1 MDTKMK
7 VLLVVLAIVL
17 VGIPLAG
24 QFAARNAPAAPQGAV
39 AAPSPAVADTPLP
52 IPAPIAPPAPVEAPQ
67 PVAPQPAGPQHR
79 MRQAQRPQQPQQ
91 PAPLNPQALVNSVW
105 SIDGATIYLWAGGR
119 LSAQHPQLPMQV
131 EGTWSVQGNKLIVS
145 AMGQTETVEIVGN
158 EARARGKSVKR
169 VR

>member
-1 MDTKMK
+1 MDTNMK
-7 VLLVVLAIVL
+7 VLLAVIVVVL

-24 QFAARNAPAAPQGAV
+24 QLAARTAPAAQDGAAVPQQ
-39 AAPSPAVADTPLP
+39 PAVADTPLP
-52 IPAPIAPPAPVEAPQ
+52 IPAPTSQAAPVAPPQ
-67 PVAPQPAGPQHR
+67 PVVQQPPPPQYAMPQPP
-79 MRQAQRPQQPQQ
+79 PQPQQ
-91 PAPLNPQALVNSVW
+91 PAPLNPQALVNTVW

-145 AMGQTETVEIVGN
+145 AMGQTETVEVVGN
-158 EARARGKSVKR
+158 EIRARGKSVKR